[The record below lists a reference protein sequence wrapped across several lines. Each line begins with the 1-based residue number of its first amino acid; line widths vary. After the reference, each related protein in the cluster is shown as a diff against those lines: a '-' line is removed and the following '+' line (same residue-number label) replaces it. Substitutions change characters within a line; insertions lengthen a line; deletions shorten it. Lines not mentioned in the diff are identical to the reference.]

1 MRDGE
6 STRRTDHQ
14 LIAMLDEPLSWSV
27 RGPNGKRL
35 HAVASLR
42 EAMTWMKQRP
52 SARVVAVRLEPNSEI
67 IIFEGQLQ
75 RLALAV

>member
-6 STRRTDHQ
+6 ATRRTDHQ
-14 LIAMLDEPLSWSV
+14 LIAMLDEPLSWSI
-27 RGPNGKRL
+27 RGPSGKRL

-42 EAMTWMKQRP
+42 EAMTWMKQRQP
-52 SARVVAVRLEPNSEI
+52 RVVAICLANSEI

-75 RLALAV
+75 RLAFAV

>member
-1 MRDGE
+1 MRDGS

-35 HAVASLR
+35 HAVTSLR
-42 EAMTWMKQRP
+42 EAMTWLKERQP
-52 SARVVAVRLEPNSEI
+52 RVVAVRLEPNKEI
-67 IIFEGQLQ
+67 IIFEGQLE
-75 RLALAV
+75 RLAVAI